1 MPRLSASEEFR
12 WQPEKATERPIS
24 IIMSRED
31 WRVLVYRN
39 GVEIGRSKLVIGQ
52 LKQTLGTHAYIMQEG
67 LGIIGNSPILKSAP
81 AHLWITKH
89 S

>member
-52 LKQTLGTHAYIMQEG
+52 LKQTFGTHACIMQEG
-67 LGIIGNSPILKSAP
+67 LGIGNSPILKSAL

>member
-12 WQPEKATERPIS
+12 WQPKKATERPIS

-31 WRVLVYRN
+31 LRVLVYRN
-39 GVEIGRSKLVIGQ
+39 GVEIGRPKLVIGQ
-52 LKQTLGTHAYIMQEG
+52 PKQTLGTHAYIMQEG
-67 LGIIGNSPILKSAP
+67 LGIGNSPILKSVP

>member
-1 MPRLSASEEFR
+1 MLSLSASKEFR

-24 IIMSRED
+24 IIMNKED
-31 WRVLVYRN
+31 RRMLVYRN
-39 GVEIGRSKLVIGQ
+39 IVEIGRSKLVIGQ
-52 LKQTLGTHAYIMQEG
+52 ALGTYVYIMQEG
-67 LGIIGNSPILKSAP
+67 LGIGNSPILKSAP